1 MFCNLLNKFL
11 SPEEGYEESFV
22 IDMPKTLDRKLWNRR
37 ASKNFWLRF
46 PDKTFGR
53 ISFMMIAGGDHFAVI
68 QGFRNP
74 TPKDRNLEPKLDE
87 R

>member
-1 MFCNLLNKFL
+1 
-11 SPEEGYEESFV
+11 
-22 IDMPKTLDRKLWNRR
+22 MPKTLDRKLWNRR

-53 ISFMMIAGGDHFAVI
+53 ISFLMIAGGDHFAVI

-74 TPKDRNLEPKLDE
+74 TPEDRNLEPKLDE